1 MQVIKKIFFLFILSL
16 LLFTTVSAADTTHT
30 PTRIAV
36 LIPLN
41 LDSAFNGFE
50 YKLSSSKIPQY
61 FLSGL
66 DFYNGVMMAVDSL
79 QNENTNIEVWIYDL
93 HKTNQTVAQ
102 LTNEMQRMNFSL
114 IIAFISSS
122 SEQKI
127 ISDFSAKN
135 SIPVVS
141 ETFPN
146 DAYLSNNPFF
156 LMVNPTWQTH
166 INAIY
171 EYLAKN
177 FRGKKII
184 FFTRKGSLENRIA
197 EQLKTLNVKRQVIF
211 STVILNDNFTDADVL
226 KHLDSTQQNIILCGS
241 LYEYFGKSLIK
252 TLNAAGGSYN
262 SFLVGM
268 PTWTGMGGITGSNT
282 DKLQI
287 LVSTPYNYEQNNAFI
302 STLSDEYKTAH
313 FSRPSDMVYKGFES
327 MYHFTK
333 LLMADPDTFIN
344 NSSSPVF
351 KVSNDYNFQP
361 IRLTPTSFIPDYL
374 ENKKLYFIKIVNGQI
389 QSIE

>member
-1 MQVIKKIFFLFILSL
+1 MQIIKKIFFLFILSS
-16 LLFTTVSAADTTHT
+16 LLFTTVNAADTTQA

-41 LDSAFNGFE
+41 LDSAFNGYE
-50 YKLSSSKIPQY
+50 YKLNSSKISQF

-79 QNENTNIEVWIYDL
+79 QKENTNIEVWIYDL
-93 HKTNQTVAQ
+93 HKANQSVAQ
-102 LTNEMQRMNFSL
+102 ITNAMQRMNFSL

-122 SEQKI
+122 YEQKI

-146 DAYLSNNPFF
+146 DAYLNNNPFF
-156 LMVNPTWQTH
+156 LIVNPTWQTH

-171 EYLAKN
+171 DYLAKN
-177 FRGKKII
+177 FRGKKIH
-184 FFTRKGSLENRIA
+184 FFTRRGSLEDRIA
-197 EQLKTLNVKRQVIF
+197 QQINTLNSKRLVSF
-211 STVILNDNFTDADVL
+211 STIILNDNFTDADVL
-226 KHLDSTQQNIILCGS
+226 KNLDSTQQNIILCGS
-241 LYEYFGKSLIK
+241 LNEYFGKSLIK
-252 TLNAAGGSYN
+252 TLNAAGSSYN
-262 SFLVGM
+262 SLVVGM

-287 LVSTPYNYEQNNAFI
+287 MVTSPYNYEQNNSFI
-302 STLSDEYKTAH
+302 STLSDEYKATH

-333 LLMADPDTFIN
+333 LLLANPDSFIN
-344 NSSSPVF
+344 ESSSQVF
-351 KVSNDYNFQP
+351 TVSNEYNFQP

-374 ENKKLYFIKIVNGQI
+374 ENKKIYFIKIVNGQI

>member
-1 MQVIKKIFFLFILSL
+1 M
-16 LLFTTVSAADTTHT
+16 LFTTVSAADTTHT

>member
-1 MQVIKKIFFLFILSL
+1 MQIIKKIFFLFILSL
-16 LLFTTVSAADTTHT
+16 LLFTTVSAADTTHS

-79 QNENTNIEVWIYDL
+79 QKENTNIEVWIYDL
-93 HKTNQTVAQ
+93 HKANQTVAQ

-122 SEQKI
+122 FEQKI

-171 EYLAKN
+171 DYLAKN
-177 FRGKKII
+177 FRGKKINL
-184 FFTRKGSLENRIA
+184 FTRRGSLEERIL
-197 EQLKTLNVKRQVIF
+197 QQFKTLNAKRLVNI
-211 STVILNDNFTDADVL
+211 STVILNDNFSDADVL

-252 TLNAAGGSYN
+252 TLNTAGSSYN
-262 SFLVGM
+262 SFVIGM
-268 PTWTGMGGITGSNT
+268 PTWTGMGGITGTNT

-287 LVSTPYNYEQNNAFI
+287 LVTTPYNYEQNNAFI
-302 STLSDEYKTAH
+302 STLSDEYKEVH

-333 LLMADPDTFIN
+333 LFLANPDTFIN
-344 NSSSPVF
+344 KSSLPVF
-351 KVSNDYNFQP
+351 TVSNDYDFQP
-361 IRLTPTSFIPDYL
+361 IRLTTTSFIPDYL